1 VSHEPCLQ
9 DKYSLNQV
17 PAVDYFYSAAEHH
30 LRGAL
35 WPSFALALILGAF
48 TPDQVYFNRLPEFLA
63 A

>member
-1 VSHEPCLQ
+1 
-9 DKYSLNQV
+9 LNQV